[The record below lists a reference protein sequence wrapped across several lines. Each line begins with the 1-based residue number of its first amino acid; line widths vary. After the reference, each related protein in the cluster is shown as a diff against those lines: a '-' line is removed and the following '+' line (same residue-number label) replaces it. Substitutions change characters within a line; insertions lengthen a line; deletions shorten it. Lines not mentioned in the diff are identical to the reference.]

1 MTVARQTRLT
11 KVLIADDHPLLL
23 EGVRQVLEEDGR
35 FEVVAEAGNGAE
47 ALSQLERV
55 DVDVALLD
63 VRMPGMDGFEC
74 LDRIRVAHP
83 RVKVVLCSM
92 QSDPVQ
98 IQAAFRRGAC
108 GYVVKNVDPRDLASA
123 IRQAIDA
130 TAFHAQGLPALY
142 DEASGRQLGLSD
154 RELEIMKA
162 VARGLS
168 NRAIAQEL
176 WITEQTVKFHL
187 TNIFKKLGL
196 ANRTEA
202 AGWALSKGLQ
212 EPTLRSA
219 LTA

>member
-1 MTVARQTRLT
+1 MTRRTHRTR
-11 KVLIADDHPLLL
+11 VLLADDHPLLV

-35 FEVVAEAGNGAE
+35 FDVVATARTGTE
-47 ALSQLERV
+47 ALALLEHN
-55 DVDVALLD
+55 DVDVVLLD
-63 VRMPGMDGFEC
+63 VRMPGIDGFEC
-74 LDRIRVAHP
+74 LDRIVAAHP
-83 RVKVVLCSM
+83 RVKVVMCSM

-108 GYVVKNVDPRDLASA
+108 GYVVKSVDPRDLASA
-123 IRQAIDA
+123 IRQAIDG
-130 TAFHAQGLPALY
+130 TAFHALGLPALN
-142 DEASGRQLGLSD
+142 DETSGRQLGLSD

-168 NRAIAQEL
+168 NRAIAKEL

-212 EPTLRSA
+212 EPGLRPLFSA
-219 LTA
+219 

>member
-1 MTVARQTRLT
+1 MARQTRPT
-11 KVLIADDHPLLL
+11 KILIADDHPLLL
-23 EGVRQVLEEDGR
+23 EGIRQVLEEDGR
-35 FEVVAEAGNGAE
+35 FEVVAEARNGAD
-47 ALSQLERV
+47 ALSQLERL
-55 DVDVALLD
+55 DVEVALLD

-83 RVKVVLCSM
+83 RVKIVLCSM

-108 GYVVKNVDPRDLASA
+108 GYVVKTVDPRDLPSA
-123 IRQAIDA
+123 VRQAIDA
-130 TAFHAQGLPALY
+130 TAYHAQGLPALH

-168 NRAIAQEL
+168 NRAIAREL

-187 TNIFKKLGL
+187 TNIFRKLGL

-212 EPTLRSA
+212 EPSLRPLLSA
-219 LTA
+219 

>member
-1 MTVARQTRLT
+1 MTRRDHPTRIL
-11 KVLIADDHPLLL
+11 LADDHPLLL

-35 FEVVAEAGNGAE
+35 FAVVAEARNGAE
-47 ALSQLERV
+47 VVSLLDHCDAE
-55 DVDVALLD
+55 VALID

-74 LDRIRVAHP
+74 LDRIRAAHP

-108 GYVVKNVDPRDLASA
+108 GYVVKSVDPRDLAAA
-123 IRQAIDA
+123 IRQAIDG
-130 TAFHAQGLPALY
+130 TAFHALGLPALE
-142 DEASGRQLGLSD
+142 DETSGRALGLSD

-212 EPTLRSA
+212 EPTLRPLLSA
-219 LTA
+219 